1 METSPSASWDW
12 RCPEG
17 YALCFSLD
25 ASPFYYAIRFWS
37 SCLLQLLHG
46 IPKLMHCHLFS
57 HTQVHCNSDL
67 RVYVSCLTSLIFCRG
82 RFTVLL
88 AWYTLANTFAAAFPV
103 KSLQSVELFC
113 PTGCCLSAHLW
124 ADKAAV
130 SFSDLEM
137 LSSPAISNWSAVFSS
152 VQRNV
157 LADFDIWFLIW
168 VDLFLFLLGI
178 TH

>member
-1 METSPSASWDW
+1 MPYHFIMPSGSGALVFFSFFMASPS
-12 RCPEG
+12 
-17 YALCFSLD
+17 
-25 ASPFYYAIRFWS
+25 
-37 SCLLQLLHG
+37 SCIVICYVTHRSTVTLTWE
-46 IPKLMHCHLFS
+46 C
-57 HTQVHCNSDL
+57 
-67 RVYVSCLTSLIFCRG
+67 VSCLTSLIFCWG

-88 AWYTLANTFAAAFPV
+88 AWYTLANTFAGAFPV

-124 ADKAAV
+124 ADKATV

-137 LSSPAISNWSAVFSS
+137 LSSPAISNWFAVFSS
-152 VQRNV
+152 VQRNA

-168 VDLFLFLLGI
+168 VDLFHFLLGI